1 MSTAATQIP
10 QRCTLDEFVRE
21 VSNTGGLSVHALQP
35 LTTVLV
41 DTRNS
46 VYRIILLPGGHSRI
60 LIQGGQFFPDF
71 VEAHLAG
78 SSFGGSFLKTGWIGV
93 GLHLEIHSAGTCIVT
108 SRIHSVNVQQDAS
121 LPEPH

>member
-10 QRCTLDEFVRE
+10 PRWTLDEFVRE
-21 VSNTGGLSVHALQP
+21 ASNTGGLSLHALQP
-35 LTTVLV
+35 LTTLLV

-60 LIQGGQFFPDF
+60 LIQGGRFFPDF

-78 SSFGGSFLKTGWIGV
+78 SSSGGSSLKTGWIGV
-93 GLHLEIHSAGTCIVT
+93 GLHLEIHSAGRCIVT
-108 SRIHSVNVQQDAS
+108 SRIHSVNVHQVAS
-121 LPEPH
+121 LPGLH